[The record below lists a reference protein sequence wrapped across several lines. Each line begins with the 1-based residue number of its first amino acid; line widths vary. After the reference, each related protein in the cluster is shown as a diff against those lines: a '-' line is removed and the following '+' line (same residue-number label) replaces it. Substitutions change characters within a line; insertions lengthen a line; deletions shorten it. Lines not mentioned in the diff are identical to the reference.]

1 MDGRNNR
8 PPERP
13 HHSRGE
19 ANGQRRR
26 TSTTL
31 NTAEQVAQ
39 QTADVFRSYAF
50 YRYQQEQDQAEYMAN
65 IPVDPEMV
73 ELPAAERIT
82 IDVGRQLAV
91 IGDDINTRYES
102 HFQDMILDLK
112 PDMDNAYEY
121 FTKIASSLFED
132 GINWGRVIALLGF
145 GYRMALYVFHQRGIS
160 GFLSRIAQFVAMFVL
175 RNRIAQWIAEQ
186 GGWTAALDLDNVYFK
201 YVVAAL
207 ALVLVGQFVLRRFF
221 CP

>member
-1 MDGRNNR
+1 MDGRNNQ
-8 PPERP
+8 PPDRP
-13 HHSRGE
+13 HHPRRE
-19 ANGQRRR
+19 TNEQRRR

-31 NTAEQVAQ
+31 NTEQVAQ

-50 YRYQQEQDQAEYMAN
+50 YRYQHEQEQAEYVAN
-65 IPVDPEMV
+65 VPVDPEMV
-73 ELPAAERIT
+73 ELPAAQSIT

-91 IGDDINTRYES
+91 IGDDINTRYEG

-145 GYRMALYVFHQRGIS
+145 GYRMALYVFHQHGIR
-160 GFLSRIAQFVAMFVL
+160 GFLSRIAQFVATFVL